1 MHVSLIIHHARQLL
15 TVAAPP
21 GGGPRR
27 GAQMADIGLIEN
39 GALAIQGEM
48 IAAVGVTAQIMADY
62 SADEMVDASDCVV
75 LPGFVDPHTHVVW
88 AGDRAAEF
96 DLRIAGASY
105 MDIMQAGGGIA
116 STVKATRAASI
127 EELVAQTR
135 RRLDRMLAH
144 GTTTAEAKTGY
155 GLNLD
160 DELKMLDAIRILDED
175 HALDLTPTFLGAH
188 ATPPEFNG
196 RTDAYVDFLVG
207 EVIPAVADLHYQVV
221 LHPTAGGPSFT
232 TYAPAARFCDVFC
245 EQGVFDLAQ
254 SERILTA
261 AAAAGMALKL
271 HVDEFAPLGGTPL
284 AVRLGATS
292 VDHLVS
298 TPPEHLA
305 LLAASNTI
313 GVALPGTPFGLGQH
327 EFTPAR
333 RLIELGGALALAT
346 DLNPGTC
353 WCESMQFIIALACR
367 FMRLTPAEAICA
379 ATLNASHAIGLGHRV
394 GSLEAGKQADVLL
407 LDAPDYRHLGY
418 RFGGNLVRQVIK
430 KGRREQYQCQNE
442 S

>member
-1 MHVSLIIHHARQLL
+1 MHVSRIIHSARQLL

-27 GAQMADIGLIEN
+27 GAAMADIGLIED
-39 GALAIQGEM
+39 GALALHGEI
-48 IAAVGVTAQIMADY
+48 IAAVGSSAQIMADF
-62 SADEMVDASDCVV
+62 SADDLIDASGCVV

-96 DLRIAGASY
+96 EQRIAGATY
-105 MDIMQAGGGIA
+105 MEIMQGGGGIM
-116 STVKATRAASI
+116 STVRATRAASL
-127 EELVAQTR
+127 EELVQQTA

-160 DELKMLDAIRILDED
+160 DEIKMLDAIRILDED
-175 HALDLTPTFLGAH
+175 HPLDLVPTFLGAH
-188 ATPPEFNG
+188 AVPAEFSG
-196 RTDAYVDFLVG
+196 RTDAYVDFLVS
-207 EVIPAVADLHYQVV
+207 EAIPAVADLQYQVTFRPA
-221 LHPTAGGPSFT
+221 HGGPPVTS
-232 TYAPAARFCDVFC
+232 YAPAARFCDVFC

-261 AAAAGMALKL
+261 AAAAGLALKL

-298 TPPEHLA
+298 TPPAHLA
-305 LLAASNTI
+305 LLAASDTI
-313 GVALPGTPFGLGQH
+313 GVALPGTPFGLGH
-327 EFTPAR
+327 HAYTPAR
-333 RLIELGGALALAT
+333 RLLDLNGALALAT

-353 WCESMQFIIALACR
+353 WCESMQFVIALACR
-367 FMRLTPAEAICA
+367 YLHLTPAEAICA
-379 ATLNASHAIGLGHRV
+379 ATLNAAHAIGLGAQV
-394 GSLEAGKQADVLL
+394 GSLEVGKQADVIV
-407 LDAPDYRHLGY
+407 LDVPDYRYLGY
-418 RFGGNLVRQVIK
+418 RFGVNLVREVVK
-430 KGRREQYQCQNE
+430 RGEVGSRE
-442 S
+442 

>member
-1 MHVSLIIHHARQLL
+1 MHVSRIIHHAHQLL

-39 GALAIQGEM
+39 GALALKGEV
-48 IAAVGVTAQIMADY
+48 IVAVGTSAQIMASY
-62 SADEMVDASDCVV
+62 TADELIDARSCIV

-88 AGDRAAEF
+88 AGDRASEF
-96 DLRIAGASY
+96 EMRIAGASY
-105 MDIMQAGGGIA
+105 MQIMQAGGGIV
-116 STVKATRAASI
+116 STVKATRAASVA
-127 EELVAQTR
+127 ELVEQTAQ
-135 RRLDRMLAH
+135 RLDRMLAY

-160 DELKMLDAIRILDED
+160 DEIKMLDAIRILDED
-175 HALDLTPTFLGAH
+175 HALDLVPTFLGAH
-188 ATPPEFNG
+188 AVPPEFSG
-196 RTDAYVDFLVG
+196 RTEAYVDFLVS

-221 LHPTAGGPSFT
+221 LNRADGGPDYT

-245 EQGVFDLAQ
+245 EHGVFDLAQ

-261 AAAAGMALKL
+261 AAAAGLALKL

-333 RLIELGGALALAT
+333 RLLELGGALALAS

-367 FMRLTPAEAICA
+367 YLRLTPAEAICA
-379 ATLNASHAIGLGHRV
+379 ATLNAAHAIGLGDVV
-394 GSLEAGKQADVLL
+394 GSLEAGKQADILL

-418 RFGGNLVRQVIK
+418 RFGANLVQQVIK
-430 KGRREQYQCQNE
+430 RGKVVSAQ
-442 S
+442 

>member
-1 MHVSLIIHHARQLL
+1 MHVTRIIHHARQLL
-15 TVAAPP
+15 TLAAPP

-27 GAQMADIGLIEN
+27 GAQMADIGLIED
-39 GALAIQGEM
+39 GALALKGEV
-48 IAAVGVTAQIMADY
+48 IVAVGATAQIMADY
-62 SADEMVDASDCVV
+62 TADELLDASNCIV

-88 AGDRAAEF
+88 AGDRAPEF
-96 DLRIAGASY
+96 EMRIAGASY
-105 MDIMQAGGGIA
+105 MEIMQAGGGIV
-116 STVKATRAASI
+116 STVKATRAASV
-127 EELVAQTR
+127 EELVAQTS

-160 DELKMLDAIRILDED
+160 DEIKMLDAIRILDED
-175 HALDLTPTFLGAH
+175 HAIDLVPTFLGAH
-188 ATPPEFNG
+188 AVPPEFSG
-196 RTDAYVDFLVG
+196 RTDAYVDYLVA
-207 EVIPAVADLHYQVV
+207 EVIPTVADLQYQVA
-221 LHPTAGGPSFT
+221 LTATGGGPGYT
-232 TYAPAARFCDVFC
+232 TYVPAARFCDVFC

-261 AAAAGMALKL
+261 AADAGMALKL

-298 TPPEHLA
+298 TPDDHLA
-305 LLAASNTI
+305 LLAQSNTI
-313 GVALPGTPFGLGQH
+313 GVALPGTPFGLGHH

-333 RLIELGGALALAT
+333 RLLDLGGALALAT

-367 FMRLTPAEAICA
+367 YLRLTPAEAICA
-379 ATLNASHAIGLGHRV
+379 ATLNAAHAIGLGALV
-394 GSLEAGKQADVLL
+394 GSLEAGKQADLLL

-418 RFGGNLVRQVIK
+418 RFGTNLVREVVK
-430 KGRREQYQCQNE
+430 KGQVVWINRG
-442 S
+442 